1 MRVLIGGVYQPMID
15 GSSVQITRAMS
26 DPVPTCTLNLID
38 NTSSLRV
45 TAMQE
50 VLVLDDQ
57 VIPNPTVNMLHTPD
71 LNPYT
76 NWIVNTVTGMS
87 FSQVVGG
94 GVKITFANVA
104 AGTGATIELQQIL
117 VQGGQTYTF
126 SGFLQGSSTPTN
138 FGINLKIAWLD
149 VGGTILSTNTLT
161 GTVPTPT
168 SLQRQSLSATAPA
181 TAYTATILFE
191 YHTTSSTNSGSV
203 TITQAQLEPQWFPTL
218 SYPTP
223 FCGPNQT
230 NCVQLGWNLLWIR
243 QYRKFGGF
251 VTHTISQNYHGNVRT
266 IQVNAVGYAWLFSLI
281 CVNNSYTS
289 QTDKFIMTDLITH
302 YLSSLSS
309 TPLFTTTNVLTGVT
323 LSNFGSNWDDIR
335 TLFDNLASQSG
346 FFWTVDSYLN
356 LIYVPPGYITMPI
369 SLICD
374 NSSTPDMVT
383 TFPAYT
389 FSAEMDYTQPGS
401 TILVIGSGTNVAEV
415 IDPNVPAQNMITA
428 GYTNAVSPPIPFMRK
443 VNDSTLQSVTDCTNR
458 GMAELLQYDNPR
470 GLYHLTTNEELIPGE
485 GVAVTSNTDGLNATV
500 LLIQQVTATWIG
512 TSETLTDQ
520 WEYVAD
526 LGATNRAATNILSR
540 LFRIA
545 NSNSSAPAIT
555 TTTLAV
561 IESIGIN
568 DTIDSNSLYAQTVL
582 SDSPIAYYRLGEPA
596 GFSITT
602 AYDWGGSAFN
612 GTISGGVT
620 LGEPGAIFN
629 DPNTAMLFDGA
640 TGFISL
646 PTNVNGNG
654 QGALSVE
661 LWLNLST
668 ASLGSFT
675 NVISAGVEAS
685 NTGYQIFWSGSTALI
700 FEVCNGTSHAR
711 ATYTTTA
718 TAGNWL
724 HLVGTYDGSNVRF
737 YVNSVLRATTAF
749 TGTISA
755 SANPVIAATTGHSS
769 FTPGTIDEVAVYA
782 TALSQARITA
792 HYNVGTLGHT

>member
-1 MRVLIGGVYQPMID
+1 MIEGG
-15 GSSVQITRAMS
+15 SVTITQAMS
-26 DPVPTCTLNLID
+26 DPVPTCTINVRD
-38 NTSSLRV
+38 NTSSYQPQ
-45 TAMQE
+45 AMQE
-50 VLVLDDQ
+50 VIVLDDQ
-57 VIPNPTVNMLHTPD
+57 VAPNPTMNLALNPD
-71 LNPYT
+71 MNPYT
-76 NWIVNTVTGMS
+76 TSWSNGSATGLT
-87 FSQVVGG
+87 FSQNPGG
-94 GVKITFANVA
+94 GT
-104 AGTGATIELQQIL
+104 TATISNIPTGVTALAAQL
-117 VQGGQTYTF
+117 NKSVTAGLTYVL
-126 SGFLQGSSTPTN
+126 SGSIQGSSTPTN
-138 FGINLKIAWLD
+138 IGILLKIRWYSQSFESGLLQTD
-149 VGGTILSTNTLT
+149 TFT
-161 GTVPTPT
+161 GPVPAST
-168 SLQRQSLSATAPA
+168 SLIRYSLTATAPA
-181 TAYTATILFE
+181 GARFATILFDVNV
-191 YHTTSSTNSGSV
+191 TNATNSGV
-203 TITQAQLEPQWFPTL
+203 LTITQAQFEPLWFPTL

-230 NCVQLGWNLLWIR
+230 NCTQIVYSSIWIR
-243 QYRKFGGF
+243 QHRKFAGF
-251 VTHTISQNYHGNVRT
+251 LTHAVAQDYHGNART
-266 IQVNAVGYAWLFSLI
+266 WVLAASGYAWLAGL
-281 CVNNSYTS
+281 VLANNSYTS
-289 QTDKFIMTDLITH
+289 QTDSFIIADLLAKYFTE
-302 YLSSLSS
+302 
-309 TPLFTTTNVLTGVT
+309 TGNATVLFSTTNVVTGVT
-323 LSNFGSNWDDIR
+323 LSNFGANWDDIR

-346 FFWTVDSYLN
+346 FYWTIDYYLN
-356 LIYVPPGYITMPI
+356 MIYAPPGYITMPI
-369 SLICD
+369 SLLCD
-374 NSSTPDMVT
+374 GSGTPNNVT

-389 FSAEMDYTQPGS
+389 FSAELDYTQPGS
-401 TILVIGSGTNVAEV
+401 VILVIGSGTNVAEV
-415 IDPNVPAQNMITA
+415 IDPETAQNNGITS
-428 GYTNAVSPPIPFMRK
+428 GYFLPTTTTFMRK
-443 VNDSTLQSVTDCTNR
+443 INDSTLQSTTDCTNR
-458 GMAELLQYDNPR
+458 GMAELLQYDTPR
-470 GLYHLTTNEELIPGE
+470 NLYHLTTNVELIPGQ
-485 GVAVTSNTDGLNATV
+485 GIAVTSNTDGLNATV
-500 LLIQQVTATWIG
+500 LLIQSVTATWIG

-526 LGATNRAATNILSR
+526 LGATNRHVTNILSR

-545 NSNSSAPAIT
+545 NKNTSAPAIS

-561 IESIGIN
+561 VESVGIN

-582 SDSPIAYYRLGEPA
+582 ADSPIAYYRLGEPA

-629 DPNTAMLFDGA
+629 DTNTAMLFDGS

-782 TALSQARITA
+782 TALSQARIQA